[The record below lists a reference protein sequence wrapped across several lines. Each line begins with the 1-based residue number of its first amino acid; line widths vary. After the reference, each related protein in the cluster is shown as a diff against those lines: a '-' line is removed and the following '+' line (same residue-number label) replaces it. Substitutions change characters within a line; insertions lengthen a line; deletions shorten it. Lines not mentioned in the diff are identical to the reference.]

1 MIKWLKH
8 FDDSLNIVVILTPG
22 RGYFSA
28 KCAQCPLIFME

>member
-8 FDDSLNIVVILTPG
+8 FDDSLNIAVILTPG